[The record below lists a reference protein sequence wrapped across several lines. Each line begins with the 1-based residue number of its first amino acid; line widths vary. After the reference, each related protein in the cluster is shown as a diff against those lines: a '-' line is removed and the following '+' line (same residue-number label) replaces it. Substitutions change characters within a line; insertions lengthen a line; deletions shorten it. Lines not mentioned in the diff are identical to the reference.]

1 MNTKKIWI
9 VAMVFG
15 LVASGLLYI
24 LLNTEQPT
32 NTQTASAEVAQKDKD
47 EEKEETVQP
56 EETEVAS
63 VDVESQAIQI
73 AKGNRA
79 MTIAVTD
86 VQGVAGLVK
95 PGSFVDVVAVMTVP
109 EEYKAE
115 GQHDSATLLLQ
126 NVKVL
131 ETGHMAD
138 DPETEKKRYQMVTV
152 EVTPKQGLALGFASK
167 YELYLMLREDG
178 DHDVEPTHTHVHEDQ
193 LHEGV
198 FK

>member
-9 VAMVFG
+9 AAMVFG

-32 NTQTASAEVAQKDKD
+32 KAQTASKEVAQEDKD
-47 EEKEETVQP
+47 EENEEIVQP

-63 VDVESQAIQI
+63 AESSGIKI

-79 MTIAVTD
+79 MTFGVTD

-115 GQHDSATLLLQ
+115 GQPDSATLLLQ

-131 ETGHMAD
+131 EIGHAAD
-138 DPETEKKRYQMVTV
+138 NPETEKKRYQMVTV
-152 EVTPKQGLALGFASK
+152 EVTPKQGLALGFASR
-167 YELYLMLREDG
+167 YELYLMLREEG

>member
-9 VAMVFG
+9 AAMVFG

-32 NTQTASAEVAQKDKD
+32 KAQTASKEVVQKDKD

-63 VDVESQAIQI
+63 TESSGIEI

-79 MTIAVTD
+79 MTFGVTD

-109 EEYKAE
+109 EEFKAE

-126 NVKVL
+126 NVKIL
-131 ETGHMAD
+131 EIGHAAD
-138 DPETEKKRYQMVTV
+138 NPETEKKRYQMVTV
-152 EVTPKQGLALGFASK
+152 EVTPKQGLALGFASR
-167 YELYLMLREDG
+167 YELYLMLREEG